1 MKNKTKNILNLLL
14 CFLLLGGV
22 IGALVSLSKIDNDT
36 SSSISST
43 SNNNSSQT
51 TSIIPKEEILESL
64 NYKYYV
70 QCGKTENSNLF
81 SIRALLGISNET
93 YTNDITITSYLKC
106 NDKLIQKKIVNSV
119 TLYEEIY
126 SGDNVISAESL
137 EHKYFMFAGIFEELE
152 ANTYTIQS
160 EIYSSDVLISTTEL
174 KTLEI
179 TN

>member
-1 MKNKTKNILNLLL
+1 MKTKAKNILKLLL

-36 SSSISST
+36 SSST

>member
-1 MKNKTKNILNLLL
+1 M
-14 CFLLLGGV
+14 LGGV

-43 SNNNSSQT
+43 NNNSSQA

>member
-1 MKNKTKNILNLLL
+1 MKTNAKNILNLLL

-36 SSSISST
+36 SSST